1 LARKPGI
8 KILAVNYCATSG
20 NYINGEESV
29 SRIGL
34 MPIAV
39 PQGVKVNIK
48 GNEVTVEGAK
58 GKLVRVFHPDISIA
72 LKDGNLIVSRPSDN
86 RNHRALHGLSR
97 SLLANM
103 VEGVTK
109 GFEKVLELSGVGYRA
124 QKAGNKVSLQ
134 IGFSHPVEYTP
145 PAGIE
150 IAVDGTNR
158 LRISGVDKE
167 VVGETAAQI
176 RAIRPVDS
184 YKGKG
189 VKYAGER
196 LRLKP
201 GKAGKAALKG

>member
-1 LARKPGI
+1 M
-8 KILAVNYCATSG
+8 
-20 NYINGEESV
+20 

-34 MPIAV
+34 MPVPV

-48 GNEVTVEGAK
+48 GNEVTVEGSK
-58 GKLVRVFHPDISIA
+58 GKLVRLFHPDISIV
-72 LKDGNLIVSRPSDN
+72 LKDGNLLVSRPSDN
-86 RNHRALHGLSR
+86 RNHRALHGLTR

-124 QKAGNKVSLQ
+124 QKAGNKISLQ

-145 PAGIE
+145 QEGIE
-150 IAVDGTNR
+150 IMVDGTNR
-158 LRISGVDKE
+158 LRIIGVDKE
-167 VVGETAAQI
+167 LVGETAAQI

-196 LRLKP
+196 MRLKP

>member
-1 LARKPGI
+1 M
-8 KILAVNYCATSG
+8 
-20 NYINGEESV
+20 
-29 SRIGL
+29 SRVGL
-34 MPIAV
+34 SPVPV

-48 GNEVTVEGAK
+48 GNEVIVEGSK
-58 GKLVRVFHPDISIA
+58 GKLSRLFHPDIAIT
-72 LKDGNLIVSRPSDN
+72 LKDGNIIVARPTDN
-86 RNHRALHGLSR
+86 RNHRALHGLTR

-109 GFEKVLELSGVGYRA
+109 GFEKVVELSGVGYRA
-124 QKAGNKVSLQ
+124 QKAGNKLSLQ
-134 IGFSHPVEYTP
+134 IGFSHPVDFSP
-145 PAGIE
+145 PDGIE
-150 IAVDGTNR
+150 IIVEGTNR
-158 LRISGVDKE
+158 IRITGVDKE
-167 VVGETAAQI
+167 SVGETAAQI

>member
-1 LARKPGI
+1 
-8 KILAVNYCATSG
+8 
-20 NYINGEESV
+20 V

-34 MPIAV
+34 MPIPV
-39 PQGVKVNIK
+39 PQGVKVHIK
-48 GNEVTVEGAK
+48 GSEVTVEGSK
-58 GKLVRVFHPDISIA
+58 GKLVRLFHPDISIA
-72 LKDGNLIVSRPSDN
+72 LKDGNLIVARPSDN
-86 RNHRALHGLSR
+86 RNHRALHGLTR

-124 QKAGNKVSLQ
+124 QKAGNKLSLQ
-134 IGFSHPVEYTP
+134 IGFSHPVDFSP

-150 IAVDGTNR
+150 IVVDGTNR
-158 LRISGVDKE
+158 VRIMGIDKE
-167 VVGETAAQI
+167 LVGETAAQI
-176 RAIRPVDS
+176 RAIRPSDS

>member
-1 LARKPGI
+1 M
-8 KILAVNYCATSG
+8 
-20 NYINGEESV
+20 

-34 MPIAV
+34 MPIPV

-48 GNEVTVEGAK
+48 GNEVTVEGSK
-58 GKLVRVFHPDISIA
+58 GKLVRLFHPDISIA
-72 LKDGNLIVSRPSDN
+72 LKDGNLLVARPSDN
-86 RNHRALHGLSR
+86 RNHRALHGLTR

-124 QKAGNKVSLQ
+124 QKAGNKISLQ
-134 IGFSHPVEYTP
+134 IGFSHPVEFTP
-145 PAGIE
+145 PAGVE
-150 IAVDGTNR
+150 IMVDGTNR
-158 LRISGVDKE
+158 LRIIGIDKE
-167 VVGETAAQI
+167 AVGETAAQI
-176 RAIRPVDS
+176 RAIRPVDA

>member
-1 LARKPGI
+1 M
-8 KILAVNYCATSG
+8 
-20 NYINGEESV
+20 

-34 MPIAV
+34 MPIPV

-48 GNEVTVEGAK
+48 GSEVTVEGSK
-58 GKLVRVFHPDISIA
+58 GKLVRLFHPDMSIT
-72 LKDGNLIVSRPSDN
+72 LKDGNLLVARPSDN
-86 RNHRALHGLSR
+86 RNHRALHGLTR

-124 QKAGNKVSLQ
+124 QKAGDKISLQ
-134 IGFSHPVEYTP
+134 IGFSHPVEFTP
-145 PAGIE
+145 PTGIE
-150 IAVDGTNR
+150 IVVEGTNR
-158 LRISGVDKE
+158 VKIIGVDKE
-167 VVGETAAQI
+167 LVGETAAQI
-176 RAIRPVDS
+176 RHIRPVDS

-189 VKYAGER
+189 VKYAGEK

>member
-1 LARKPGI
+1 M
-8 KILAVNYCATSG
+8 
-20 NYINGEESV
+20 

-48 GNEVTVEGAK
+48 GTEVIVEGSK
-58 GKLVRVFHPDISIA
+58 GKLVRLFHPDMSIT
-72 LKDGNLIVSRPSDN
+72 LKDGSLIVARPSDN
-86 RNHRALHGLSR
+86 RNHRALHGLTR
-97 SLLANM
+97 TLLSNM

-124 QKAGNKVSLQ
+124 QKAGNKLSLQ
-134 IGFSHPVEYTP
+134 IGFSHPVDFSP

-150 IAVDGTNR
+150 IVVEGTNR
-158 LRISGVDKE
+158 IKVIGTDKE

-176 RAIRPVDS
+176 RALRPVDS

-189 VKYAGER
+189 VKYAGEK

>member
-1 LARKPGI
+1 M
-8 KILAVNYCATSG
+8 
-20 NYINGEESV
+20 

-48 GNEVTVEGAK
+48 GSEVTVEGAK

-134 IGFSHPVEYTP
+134 IGFSHPVEFAP
-145 PAGIE
+145 PDGVE

-158 LRISGVDKE
+158 LRIIGTDKE
-167 VVGETAAQI
+167 AVGETAAQI

>member
-1 LARKPGI
+1 M
-8 KILAVNYCATSG
+8 
-20 NYINGEESV
+20 

-34 MPIAV
+34 LPIPV

-48 GNEVTVEGAK
+48 GNEVIVEGSK
-58 GKLVRVFHPDISIA
+58 GKLSRSFHPDISIT
-72 LKDGNLIVSRPSDN
+72 LKDGSIIVARPTDN
-86 RNHRALHGLSR
+86 RNHRALHGLTR

-109 GFEKVLELSGVGYRA
+109 GFEKVVELSGVGYRA
-124 QKAGNKVSLQ
+124 QKAGNKLSLQ
-134 IGFSHPVEYTP
+134 IGFSHPVDFSP
-145 PAGIE
+145 PDGIE
-150 IAVDGTNR
+150 IVVEGTNR
-158 LRISGVDKE
+158 IRITGIDKE
-167 VVGETAAQI
+167 SVGETAAQI

-201 GKAGKAALKG
+201 GKAGKAAMKG